1 MVEAER
7 KEDDYDFPKEGREK
21 TVERLQKDVARLKS
35 MVQYPEARDQYCR
48 LLNVVSEMQETKA
61 VYDKVLNNREVD
73 FDDDMIDLEAFLD
86 DDTLMQI
93 ASYLFNPITVLY
105 TPTLNWIAVLYIS
118 WCNQEQG
125 FDLYPSTDSRKLFFR
140 LIYF

>member
-1 MVEAER
+1 MKHGRGR
-7 KEDDYDFPKEGREK
+7 KKGRCFPKEGREK

-93 ASYLFNPITVLY
+93 HHIFLTRSPYCIHLP
-105 TPTLNWIAVLYIS
+105 
-118 WCNQEQG
+118 
-125 FDLYPSTDSRKLFFR
+125 
-140 LIYF
+140 

>member
-7 KEDDYDFPKEGREK
+7 KEDDYDFSKEGREK

-105 TPTLNWIAVLYIS
+105 TPTLN
-118 WCNQEQG
+118 
-125 FDLYPSTDSRKLFFR
+125 
-140 LIYF
+140 

>member
-1 MVEAER
+1 MKHGRGR
-7 KEDDYDFPKEGREK
+7 KTGRCFPKEGREK
-21 TVERLQKDVARLKS
+21 TVERLQKDVVRLKS

-105 TPTLNWIAVLYIS
+105 TLTLNCCNVKLEPLSLYL
-118 WCNQEQG
+118 QP
-125 FDLYPSTDSRKLFFR
+125 L
-140 LIYF
+140 